1 MINSTFEQFEI
12 VRLIPIHPFGNLD
25 LSITNSTLF
34 LVIAIILINGLIN
47 NNVKKGYII
56 PGRWQTIVELIYE
69 TVYNMVKDNIGSA
82 GSKFF
87 PLIFTLFVLIATL
100 NIVGIVP
107 YTFTPTAHI
116 VLTFGMSFSIW
127 LACTILGFKNYGL
140 DYFSMF
146 MPSGSPVALAPFLV
160 IIELVSYVA
169 KAITLGVRLA
179 ANLTA
184 GHLLFAILAGFTWK
198 MLIAG
203 GLVSLLSIFPM
214 LIVIFIT
221 VLEIAV
227 ALIQAY
233 VFSLLTTTFLNDTVH
248 LH

>member
-12 VRLIPIHPFGNLD
+12 FRLIPIHPFGNFD

-34 LVIAIILINGLIN
+34 LLIALFLINSLIN
-47 NNVKKGYII
+47 NNIKNIV
-56 PGRWQTIVELIYE
+56 PGRWQSVIEILYE
-69 TVYNMVKDNIGSA
+69 NILNMVKENIGNV
-82 GSKFF
+82 GLKYF
-87 PLIFTLFVLIATL
+87 PFIFSLFLLIAVL

-116 VLTFGMSFSIW
+116 VVTFGMSLSIW
-127 LACTILGFKNYGL
+127 IACTILGLINFNYN
-140 DYFSMF
+140 FFAMF
-146 MPSGSPVALAPFLV
+146 MPAGSPMILAPFLV
-160 IIELVSYVA
+160 IIELVSYSA

-203 GLVSLLSIFPM
+203 GFVSILSILPM

-221 VLEIAV
+221 ILEIAV

-233 VFSLLTTTFLNDTVH
+233 VFCLLTTTYLNDTVH